1 MKKFLKYLK
10 PYRAQCILAPLFKM
24 LEATF
29 ELLVPLVIAWLVDV
43 GINEGDKHC
52 ILVSAILLFMLA
64 AVGMAAAITAQYF
77 SARVAMNFG
86 REVRGALFRHIE
98 SLSYS
103 NIDRIGTSTLI
114 TRMTGDI
121 NQMQTGVN
129 MVLRL
134 LLRSPFI
141 VFGATIMAFRVNSSV
156 AMYFVYMLIILFIVV
171 GVIVVVSIP
180 LVKKVQER
188 LDNVTLH
195 TRENITGVRVIR
207 AFNRVDEESDEFKAS
222 SKRLMKMQLWVGRV
236 SSFLNPVTLVIVNIA
251 IASVVFS
258 GGVSVFTG
266 TMKKGEVIALYNYMS
281 YILVELIKFV
291 NFIITV
297 SKMFAGARRVS
308 DIMDIKPD
316 IEFNEE
322 DKSTP
327 ENEEDH
333 KTQHTV
339 CFKDVS
345 LTYPGAKEPAI
356 MDIKPDIEFRKDDE
370 TDSEKEEEQKQHT
383 VCFKDVSLTYP
394 GAKEPAVTDVSF
406 EAKEGEIIGIIGG
419 TGSGKTSLV
428 SLIPRFYEATAGEIV
443 IDGKDIKDYPKA
455 KIRGMVSV
463 VPQQTVLFK
472 GTVADNIRMGNEGV
486 TDTVIEKALSDS
498 QSKAFIDEKEGRTE
512 HEISA
517 GGRNLS
523 GGQRQRL
530 TIARALAKDAPI
542 LILDDSTSALD
553 FATEKELRKV
563 LNKLKE
569 KKIIFLVSQRAGT
582 LMAADRIIVMERG
595 NAVGIGSH
603 EELLRTN
610 EVYQE
615 IYNSQIDVGGEAAS

>member
-345 LTYPGAKEPAI
+345 LTYPGAKEPA
-356 MDIKPDIEFRKDDE
+356 
-370 TDSEKEEEQKQHT
+370 
-383 VCFKDVSLTYP
+383 
-394 GAKEPAVTDVSF
+394 VTDVSF

>member
-10 PYRAQCILAPLFKM
+10 PYRVQCILAPLFKM

-43 GINEGDKHC
+43 GINEGDRHC
-52 ILVSAILLFMLA
+52 ITVSAILLFMLA

-77 SARVAMNFG
+77 SAKVAMQFG

-114 TRMTGDI
+114 TRMTSDI

-141 VFGATIMAFRVNSSV
+141 VFGATFMAFRVNSKI
-156 AMYFVYMLIILFIVV
+156 AIYFVYMLIVLFIVV
-171 GVIVVVSIP
+171 GAIVFISIP
-180 LVKKVQER
+180 LVKKVQGR
-188 LDNVTLH
+188 LDDVTLH

-207 AFNRVDEESDEFKAS
+207 AFNRTDEESEEFRTSAKL
-222 SKRLMKMQLWVGRV
+222 LMKMQLWVGRV
-236 SSFLNPVTLVIVNIA
+236 SSFLNPVTLVIVNTA
-251 IASVVFS
+251 IACVIFN
-258 GGVSVFTG
+258 GGLSVFEG

-281 YILVELIKFV
+281 YILIELIKFV

-297 SKMFAGARRVS
+297 SKMFAGAKRVS
-308 DIMDIKPD
+308 DVMDIKPD
-316 IEFNEE
+316 IEFSEE
-322 DKSTP
+322 DKF
-327 ENEEDH
+327 E
-333 KTQHTV
+333 
-339 CFKDVS
+339 
-345 LTYPGAKEPAI
+345 KESE
-356 MDIKPDIEFRKDDE
+356 KDIESADEDTKDAAH
-370 TDSEKEEEQKQHT
+370 S
-383 VCFKDVSLTYP
+383 VSFKDVSLTYP
-394 GAKEPAVTDVSF
+394 GAKEPAVSDVTF
-406 EAKEGEIIGIIGG
+406 DAKQGEIIGIIGG
-419 TGSGKTSLV
+419 TGSGKSSLV
-428 SLIPRFYEATAGEIV
+428 SLIPRFYEATSGDIT
-443 IDGKDIKDYPKA
+443 IDGNSIKDYSKQT
-455 KIRGMVSV
+455 IRDMVSV
-463 VPQQTVLFK
+463 VPQHSVLFS
-472 GTVADNIRMGNEGV
+472 GTVAENIKMGNDSV
-486 TDTVIEKALSDS
+486 TDKVIEDSLAKAQAKS
-498 QSKAFIDEKEGRTE
+498 FIDEKEGKTE
-512 HEISA
+512 FMINA

-563 LNKLKE
+563 LGNLKS

-595 NAVGIGSH
+595 NVAGIGTH
-603 EELLRTN
+603 DELLQTC

-615 IYNSQIDVGGEAAS
+615 IVRSQIDEGEVAS